1 MARNQMPEASAKRPT
16 LIDVDTGIDD
26 ALALIVAGY
35 LSDSLEI
42 CAVTTVAG
50 NVGIDD
56 ATENTRAVLGLI
68 GRDDVR
74 IARGAAGP
82 IAHEWTTSAQVHGE
96 RGLGTLRRSDLLA
109 GPELSDLSAVELIL
123 RQARSHSGEL
133 LIIATG
139 PLTNLALALQAYP
152 GLREHVDSV
161 VVMGG
166 AFEYGGNVSPFA
178 EYNFYVDPLAAD
190 IVMTSGLDVT
200 VLPLDI
206 THEVL
211 VSRGRLES
219 WRARLHQ
226 AGRPPVA
233 SFALDILDFYVD
245 AYGAA
250 GKGAAA
256 MHDPV
261 AVIAAARPDLFS
273 FREIPVRVE
282 ARDEARRGQ
291 SIEDSEL
298 AGGAGLVKV
307 PASVDSAGCL
317 EILCDSIFA

>member
-1 MARNQMPEASAKRPT
+1 MTKSSTKRPT

-26 ALALIVAGY
+26 ALALIVASY

-42 CAVTTVAG
+42 CSVTTVAG

-56 ATENTRAVLGLI
+56 ATENTRAVLGLL
-68 GRDDVR
+68 GRGDML
-74 IARGAAGP
+74 IAKGAAGP
-82 IAHEWTTSAQVHGE
+82 IAHDWTTSAQVHGE
-96 RGLGTLRRSDLLA
+96 RGLGALDRPELLA
-109 GPELSDLSAVELIL
+109 GPALSEFSAVELIL
-123 RQARSHSGEL
+123 QQARLHSGEL
-133 LIIATG
+133 LIVATG
-139 PLTNLALALQAYP
+139 PLTNLALALRAYP
-152 GLREHVDSV
+152 ELRQHVDSV

-166 AFEYGGNVSPFA
+166 AFERGGNVSPVA

-200 VLPLDI
+200 LIPLDI
-206 THEVL
+206 THQVL
-211 VSRGRLES
+211 VSQGRLES
-219 WRARLHQ
+219 WRRRLEL

-233 SFALDILDFYVD
+233 SFSLDILDFYIA

-261 AVIAAARPDLFS
+261 AVIAAVRPDLFTL
-273 FREIPVRVE
+273 REAPVRVE
-282 ARDEARRGQ
+282 ARDEVSRGQ
-291 SIEDSEL
+291 SVRTSEL
-298 AGGAGLVKV
+298 ASGAGLVKV

-317 EILCDSIFA
+317 EILCEAIFA

>member
-1 MARNQMPEASAKRPT
+1 MAETSTKSAT

-26 ALALIVAGY
+26 ALALIVASH

-56 ATENTRAVLGLI
+56 ATENTRAVLGLL
-68 GRDDVR
+68 GCQDLD

-82 IAHEWTTSAQVHGE
+82 ITHEWTTSAHVHGE
-96 RGLGTLRRSDLLA
+96 QGLGTLRRSDLLA
-109 GPELSDLSAVELIL
+109 GPMLSNLSAVELIL
-123 RQARSHSGEL
+123 HKARRHSGEL
-133 LIIATG
+133 VLIATG
-139 PLTNLALALQAYP
+139 PLTNLALALLAYP
-152 GLREHVDSV
+152 ELRGHVANV

-166 AFEYGGNVSPFA
+166 AFERGGNVTPAA

-219 WRARLHQ
+219 WRARLSQ
-226 AGRPPVA
+226 ASRRPVA

-245 AYGAA
+245 AYGGA
-250 GKGAAA
+250 GQGAAA

-261 AVIAAARPDLFS
+261 AVIAASRPDLFT

-282 ARDEARRGQ
+282 AQNEASRGQ
-291 SIEDSEL
+291 SIEVPAPSS
-298 AGGAGLVKV
+298 GAGLVKV
-307 PASVDSAGCL
+307 PTSVDSAGCL
-317 EILCDSIFA
+317 EILSDAIFG

>member
-1 MARNQMPEASAKRPT
+1 MTKSSTNRPT

-26 ALALIVAGY
+26 ALALIVASY

-56 ATENTRAVLGLI
+56 ATENTRAVLGLL
-68 GRDDVR
+68 GRGDIQ

-82 IAHEWTTSAQVHGE
+82 IAHDWTTSAQVHGE
-96 RGLGTLRRSDLLA
+96 QGLGTLRRSDLLS
-109 GPELSDLSAVELIL
+109 GPELSGLSAVELIL
-123 RQARSHSGEL
+123 QQARLHSGEL
-133 LIIATG
+133 LIVATG
-139 PLTNLALALQAYP
+139 PLTNLALALLAYP
-152 GLREHVDSV
+152 DLREHVANV

-166 AFEYGGNVSPFA
+166 AFERGGNVSPVA

-200 VLPLDI
+200 LIPLDT
-206 THEVL
+206 THQVL
-211 VSRGRLES
+211 VSHGRLES
-219 WRARLHQ
+219 WRRRLEL

-233 SFALDILDFYVD
+233 SFSLDILDYYIA

-261 AVIAAARPDLFS
+261 AVIAAARPELFA
-273 FREIPVRVE
+273 FRETPVRVE
-282 ARDEARRGQ
+282 ARDEAGRGQ
-291 SIEDSEL
+291 SVRTSEP
-298 AGGAGLVKV
+298 ASGAGLVKV
-307 PASVDSAGCL
+307 PECVDSAGCL
-317 EILCDSIFA
+317 EILCEAIFA

>member
-1 MARNQMPEASAKRPT
+1 MPETSSKRPT

-26 ALALIVAGY
+26 ALALIVASH

-50 NVGIDD
+50 NVSIDD
-56 ATENTRAVLGLI
+56 ATENTKAVLGLL
-68 GRDDVR
+68 GRIDIE

-82 IAHEWTTSAQVHGE
+82 IAHKWTTSAQVHGE
-96 RGLGTLRRSDLLA
+96 QGLGTLRRSDLLA

-123 RQARSHSGEL
+123 QQARRHSGEL
-133 LIIATG
+133 SIIATG
-139 PLTNLALALQAYP
+139 PLTNLALALRAYP
-152 GLREHVDSV
+152 DLREHVASV
-161 VVMGG
+161 VAMGG
-166 AFEYGGNVSPFA
+166 AFERGGNVTPVA

-219 WRARLHQ
+219 WRARLDQ

-233 SFALDILDFYVD
+233 SFSLDILDFYVD

-261 AVIAAARPDLFS
+261 AVIAAARPDLFA
-273 FREIPVRVE
+273 FRESPVRVE
-282 ARDEARRGQ
+282 ARDEAGRGQ
-291 SIEDSEL
+291 SIEAS
-298 AGGAGLVKV
+298 APASGAGLVKV

-317 EILCDSIFA
+317 EILSDAIFA

>member
-1 MARNQMPEASAKRPT
+1 MTNTSTKPPT

-26 ALALIVAGY
+26 ALALIVASN

-56 ATENTRAVLGLI
+56 ATENTRAVLGLL
-68 GRDDVR
+68 GRDEIE

-82 IAHEWTTSAQVHGE
+82 IAHEWTTSAHVHGE
-96 RGLGTLRRSDLLA
+96 QGLGTLRRSDLQA
-109 GPELSDLSAVELIL
+109 GPGLADLSAVELIL
-123 RQARSHSGEL
+123 QQARTYSGEL
-133 LIIATG
+133 VIVATG
-139 PLTNLALALQAYP
+139 PLTNLALALLANSD
-152 GLREHVDSV
+152 LRDHITSV

-166 AFEYGGNVSPFA
+166 AFERGGNVTPTA

-219 WRARLHQ
+219 WRGQLGQAARP
-226 AGRPPVA
+226 RVA
-233 SFALDILDFYVD
+233 SFAFDILDFYVK

-261 AVIAAARPDLFS
+261 AVIAAARPDLFT
-273 FREIPVRVE
+273 FREIPIRVE
-282 ARDEARRGQ
+282 AQDEPNRGQ
-291 SIEDSEL
+291 SIETS
-298 AGGAGLVKV
+298 APARGAGLVRV
-307 PASVDSAGCL
+307 PTSVDSAGCL
-317 EILCDSIFA
+317 EILSDAIFG